1 MDRVLEFVG
10 SVFRDAISLILLGLG
25 ITFAPHMYIG
35 GLFLA
40 LAGAAVARA
49 WEKDLAIKAGTPLPR
64 EGNLKLTLV
73 ILTAFFVST
82 LTATTVHAFWPNW
95 SVQLVMAASGFA
107 SRWIVALAIHTLIG
121 LSGKGGTLADRL
133 VNKYFPEEKD
143 KKNG

>member
-1 MDRVLEFVG
+1 MVKTLEFVG
-10 SVFRDAISLILLGLG
+10 SVVRDAFSLILLGLG
-25 ITFAPHMYIG
+25 ISFAPHMYIG

-40 LAGAAVARA
+40 LAGAAIARA
-49 WEKDLAIKAGTPLPR
+49 WEKDTAVRAGLPVPR

-82 LTATTVHAFWPNW
+82 LTATGVHAFWPDW

-107 SRWIVALAIHTLIG
+107 SRWIVGLAIHTLIV

-133 VNKYFPEEKD
+133 VNRYFPEEKD

>member
-25 ITFAPHMYIG
+25 ISFAPHMYIG

-49 WEKDLAIKAGTPLPR
+49 WEKDLALKAGTPLPR

-73 ILTAFFVST
+73 ILSAFFVST
-82 LTATTVHAFWPNW
+82 LTATAVHAFWPDW
-95 SVQLVMAASGFA
+95 SVQLVMAVSGFA

-121 LSGKGGTLADRL
+121 LSGKGSTLADRL